1 MLATAG
7 TPKVVT
13 RESALPKCAQKRL
26 AQLRN
31 LVDDY
36 EAVRTNLQKRAN
48 GIMPDESLEREE
60 VNKRII
66 ANNANLSYAKGLLN
80 QVDQW
85 LKASGALHH
94 AVPTKLTEAPPAR
107 VGTEDIG
114 RIENIRKEV
123 ARIKAHMIEVQRA
136 PLPFSVIEAQLK
148 IIVNKWASE
157 GEPRIE
163 LDAVKGDVSVGW
175 GFNAPKSNKVLA
187 WIHRDAMLAKLI
199 EQAKR
204 QCATKGDAKS
214 PEQKSSELEALRKRL
229 QDLELEEVALIDF
242 LIERGEPGIQH
253 RLDTS
258 PAALLGVKEPK
269 GIMRS
274 ALVA

>member
-1 MLATAG
+1 MLTTAP
-7 TPKVVT
+7 TSKVVT
-13 RESALPKCAQKRL
+13 RESALPKCAQKRI
-26 AQLRN
+26 AQLRA
-31 LVDDY
+31 LVDDF

-48 GIMPDESLEREE
+48 STMPDELLEREE

-80 QVDQW
+80 SVDQW

-94 AVPTKLTEAPPAR
+94 VVPTQLKEAPPVM

-114 RIENIRKEV
+114 RIENIRKEIK
-123 ARIKAHMIEVQRA
+123 RIKTDSLDIARA
-136 PLPFSVIEAQLK
+136 PLPFKMIEAELK

-157 GEPRIE
+157 GEPRVE
-163 LDAVKGDVSVGW
+163 VD
-175 GFNAPKSNKVLA
+175 
-187 WIHRDAMLAKLI
+187 
-199 EQAKR
+199 QAKGHVNAR
-204 QCATKGDAKS
+204 WGAAVPASYKIMAWLHPDVMLEKLVSQARTQADARGTPMS
-214 PEQKSSELEALRKRL
+214 PDQKAEALEALNERL
-229 QDLELEEVALIDF
+229 QRFELEEVALIDL

-253 RLDTS
+253 RLDVS
-258 PAALLGVKEPK
+258 PAALLGVREPK